1 LIVGGSALSL
11 GYYNN
16 PDLTNQI
23 FIQNPLHNT
32 YRDIVYRT
40 GDYCSL
46 QPDGNYIFHGR
57 KDRMVKYHGYRVEL
71 DEIEAVAKKMKEV
84 NNCACIYNE
93 QDENLYLFYD
103 GTVDVKGLFIYLK
116 NELISYKVP

>member
-1 LIVGGSALSL
+1 NCLYYKITSKISDETNIPIGKPFEGYKTFILNDKGEKAAIGEIGELIVGGSALSL

-57 KDRMVKYHGYRVEL
+57 KDRMVKYHGYRV
-71 DEIEAVAKKMKEV
+71 
-84 NNCACIYNE
+84 
-93 QDENLYLFYD
+93 
-103 GTVDVKGLFIYLK
+103 
-116 NELISYKVP
+116 